1 VQLVSLRPGA
11 YLLRGGANIGL
22 VVENGQA
29 VLIDTGL
36 DRDAGR
42 RALRHLDTLEA
53 KLTAVLITHAHA
65 DHFGGA
71 AFLRRRTAVPVYA
84 PAFEAAVVAN
94 PLLEPAY
101 LFGGAE
107 PPKPLRHKFL
117 LAKPCPVDGLIEPG
131 PLEVAGIAFEALP
144 LPGHAH
150 NQMGIA
156 YRDVLYC
163 ADGFFAT
170 EVLDKHIVPF
180 MVDLDAW
187 LETLERLP
195 AFNYSHFCPGHGDAH
210 NPAALTQAATHNA
223 ERLRAIRQQTLEAT
237 TSPATG
243 EQVLQRV
250 TNSLGL
256 VMDNPTQYYLSHTTL
271 LAALTSL
278 HRAGNVNLEFKN
290 NQLLWGAV

>member
-1 VQLVSLRPGA
+1 MQLVSLRPGA

-42 RALRHLDTLEA
+42 RILRHLDTLEA
-53 KLTAVLITHAHA
+53 QLTAILISHAHA

-71 AFLRRRTAVPVYA
+71 AFVRRRTGVPVYA

-117 LAKPCPVDGLIEPG
+117 LAKPCPVDGLIKPG
-131 PLEVAGIAFEALP
+131 PLEVAGIAFEAVP

-156 YRDVLYC
+156 YQDVLYC

-187 LETLERLP
+187 LETLEKLP
-195 AFNYSHFCPGHGDAH
+195 TLNYSHFCPGHGDAH
-210 NPAALTQAATHNA
+210 NLAALTQATAHNA
-223 ERLRAIRQQTLEAT
+223 ERLREVRQRALEAT
-237 TSPATG
+237 TSPAIG

-250 TNSLGL
+250 ATSLGL
-256 VMDNPTQYYLSHTTL
+256 VMDNPTQYYLSHTAV

-278 HRAGNVNLEFKN
+278 HRAGNVSLEFKD
-290 NQLLWGAV
+290 NQLLWGSV